1 LLAERVSGVVALAHA
16 WAMAQAVESA
26 AGVSVPRRAEALR
39 TFWAEFERIR
49 SHIRTLT
56 GIVGSTGLSVPANE
70 LAACEEALL
79 QLGGMYAGHRYL
91 FGLLVPGGLST
102 DWTDGALHEAYRRT
116 AAVVKTVTQIY
127 RRLTFDN
134 SFLDRLEAIGHVE
147 GKLAETLGMRG
158 PVSRAAGV
166 ARDFRLWQPYGLYPE
181 AEVSV
186 PTESEGDGYARLRT
200 FMGEIH
206 EALTLM
212 GQVLATLPE
221 GPVRTPVAPG
231 AGIGVGAVEAA
242 GGSLVYWIRL
252 DQDGTVQR
260 CHIMP
265 PALAN
270 WHAVPYALRHSA
282 FQDVPIILATFGLSV
297 AEVDR

>member
-1 LLAERVSGVVALAHA
+1 VSDWRVFATARCRAVKVSREFPRRGGSDYDDPTDRLGPRFTRNRWRPVGRLVANT
-16 WAMAQAVESA
+16 AVE
-26 AGVSVPRRAEALR
+26 PCR
-39 TFWAEFERIR
+39 
-49 SHIRTLT
+49 
-56 GIVGSTGLSVPANE
+56 
-70 LAACEEALL
+70 
-79 QLGGMYAGHRYL
+79 
-91 FGLLVPGGLST
+91 LV
-102 DWTDGALHEAYRRT
+102 
-116 AAVVKTVTQIY
+116 VY

-134 SFLDRLEAIGHVE
+134 SFLDRLEAVGHVE

-166 ARDFRLWQPYGLYPE
+166 ARDFRVWQPYGLYPE

-212 GQVLATLPE
+212 GRVLATLPE
-221 GPVRTPVAPG
+221 GPVRTLVAPG

-252 DQDGTVQR
+252 DQDGKVQR
-260 CHIMP
+260 CIMP

-270 WHAVPYALRHSA
+270 WHAVPHALRHSA

-297 AEVDR
+297 AEADR